1 MKRFYKDVA
10 VEAADAGYTIL
21 LDGRQ
26 VKTPG
31 KETLLVPT
39 AALANA
45 VADEWCAQG
54 EDIDTA
60 TMPITKL
67 ANTALDRVKPRM
79 DEVASDICAFG
90 GTDLLCYRADEPD
103 ELIERQNRV
112 WDTYLAWA
120 KETFGADLITTSGIM
135 PVSQRDEALTPLVAE
150 VAGFDAF
157 ELTALHE
164 FTNGFGSLV
173 LALAYMR
180 GFTSFEALWE
190 ASLLDQLYQEEQWG
204 TDYEVIEKREVLK
217 ADLDAACAFLSQVR
231 NKTTSQPT

>member
-1 MKRFYKDVA
+1 MKRFYKEVA
-10 VEAADAGYTIL
+10 VEAAGTGYAIL

-31 KETLLVPT
+31 KETLVVPT
-39 AALANA
+39 EALAA
-45 VADEWCAQG
+45 TVAEEWKKQG

-67 ANTALDRVKPRM
+67 ANTALDRVQPRM

-90 GTDLLCYRADEPD
+90 GTDLLCYRADEPA
-103 ELIERQNRV
+103 ELIERQNQV
-112 WDTYLAWA
+112 WNMYLDWA
-120 KETFGADLITTSGIM
+120 KDTFGAALVTTSGIM
-135 PVSQRDEALTPLVAE
+135 PINQSDDALTALVAQ
-150 VAGFDAF
+150 VADLDAF

-173 LALAYMR
+173 LALAYIKD
-180 GFTSFEALWE
+180 FAPFEALWE

-204 TDYEVIEKREVLK
+204 TDYEVIEKREVLR
-217 ADLDAACAFLSQVR
+217 ADLDAACTFFSQVR
-231 NKTTSQPT
+231 NKTSGQPT